1 MTSTPLCNMCVLVCL
16 PHVLQADL
24 LSLIDSTGHG
34 LNTVVRR
41 SWDSTAV
48 RLSLEGTWSKCAE
61 ARKMAMLAVYQV
73 CLPAGH
79 ADPAWHLCVHTAVV
93 SCALHHA

>member
-1 MTSTPLCNMCVLVCL
+1 MRVLVFL

-34 LNTVVRR
+34 LSTVVRR
-41 SWDSTAV
+41 SWDTTAV

-73 CLPAGH
+73 PYASLLLMPMLQGVGACMLLPYA
-79 ADPAWHLCVHTAVV
+79 ARVV
-93 SCALHHA
+93 P